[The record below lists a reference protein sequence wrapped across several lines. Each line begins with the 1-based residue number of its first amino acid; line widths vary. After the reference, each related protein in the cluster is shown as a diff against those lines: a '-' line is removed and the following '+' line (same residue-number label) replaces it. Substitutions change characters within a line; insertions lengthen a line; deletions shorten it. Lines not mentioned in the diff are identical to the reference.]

1 MARKSSPCPSQLS
14 TRPALSE
21 RCVGIPCSGD
31 VQRWTLTRRPL
42 RYTLAMKTYLV
53 GGAVRDDLL
62 GLPVR
67 ERDWVVVGARP
78 EELIAAGFRPV
89 GKDFPVF
96 LHPRTNEEHA
106 LARTERKTGPG
117 YRGFD
122 TLFSPDVTLEQD
134 LERRDLTINAIARD
148 PESGQLVDPFQGQ
161 RDLQERWLRHVS
173 AAFVEDPVRV
183 LRIARFAARF
193 APLGF
198 RVAPETMQL
207 LREIAARGELDA
219 LVPERVWQE
228 TQRALEMPA
237 PRQFFEV
244 LREGNA
250 LQVVFPE
257 VHALFGVPQPEQ
269 WHPEIDTGLHTMMT
283 LDQATRLSEDPVVRF
298 AALTHDLGKGTTP
311 TDQLPRHIAHE
322 ERGVG
327 LIEGLCDRLRIPNAY
342 REIGVLVSRY
352 HLHAHKITEVRPSTL
367 LKLLEHL
374 DAFRRPA
381 RFEQFVL
388 ACEADARGRKGL
400 EQRDYPQ
407 SAYLRRAREIAAGV
421 TLDEAARSGLQ
432 GFEIAARLHDKR
444 IAVLKEQLIHQHSAE
459 SDETATEKP
468 PDHER

>member
-1 MARKSSPCPSQLS
+1 MR
-14 TRPALSE
+14 
-21 RCVGIPCSGD
+21 I
-31 VQRWTLTRRPL
+31 
-42 RYTLAMKTYLV
+42 YLV
-53 GGAVRDDLL
+53 GGAVRDELL
-62 GLPVR
+62 GLDVR

-78 EELIAAGFRPV
+78 QELLDRGFKPV

-96 LHPRTNEEHA
+96 LHPGTREEYA
-106 LARTERKTGPG
+106 LARTERKTSPG

-122 TLFSPDVTLEQD
+122 TLFSPEVTLEQD

-148 PESGQLVDPFQGQ
+148 QATGQLIDPFHGQ
-161 RDLQERWLRHVS
+161 RDLQDRWLRHVS

-207 LREIAARGELDA
+207 LREITARGELDA

-244 LREGNA
+244 LREGDA
-250 LQVVFPE
+250 LPVIFPE

-269 WHPEIDTGLHTMMT
+269 WHPEIDTGLHTMMV
-283 LDQATRLSEDPVVRF
+283 LDQAARLSEDPIVRF

-327 LIEGLCDRLRIPNAY
+327 LVDALCERLKIPNAY
-342 REIGVLVSRY
+342 RELAVLVSRY
-352 HLHAHKITEVRPSTL
+352 HLHLHKIAELRPSTML
-367 LKLLEHL
+367 GLLESL

-388 ACEADARGRKGL
+388 ACEADARGRQGL

-407 SAYLRRAREIAAGV
+407 SEYLRRARDV
-421 TLDEAARSGLQ
+421 AARTILNEEERAGLQ
-432 GFEIAARLHDKR
+432 GFEIAQRLRDQRIQALKAFKARQ
-444 IAVLKEQLIHQHSAE
+444 ATPP
-459 SDETATEKP
+459 SD
-468 PDHER
+468 H